1 MHFEFIY
8 DEKLHMR
15 ARHKLAL
22 DGYPSFNEYDACHCK
37 KYIKGEDE
45 GKEMTLEEKNQE

>member
-22 DGYPSFNEYDACHCK
+22 DGYPPS
-37 KYIKGEDE
+37 
-45 GKEMTLEEKNQE
+45 GKVCLSH